1 MARMR
6 PPAFQKI
13 QMQAIKVKKP
23 TGRPFK
29 PSVIGG
35 LLALSGYGALAQVP
49 DAGRMLESI
58 RERAPGVSNPAAAQT
73 PAVIER
79 PADEKSLPAVDTG
92 VRIVVR
98 QFEFSGNDSI
108 DTQTLAAELGDFT
121 GREIGF
127 DALADAAAR
136 ITRFYRSQGYLVAR
150 ANLPAQD
157 IANGTV
163 KLEIRE
169 GRLGT
174 VTVEPAKGVRLD
186 ESVIRRFIDDLVPG
200 AVIREADIERSL
212 LLLTDLPGITVRSVL
227 RAGAQPGTADLV
239 VRVSES
245 ALAQARFGF
254 DNQGNSYTGRN
265 RLTVEL
271 SANDWLGLGEAW
283 SARGLTTFEG
293 LTAQTLGVSA
303 PIGGSGLRAGLGYT
317 NLLYTIGRDFAP
329 LEAHGEGQSASAF
342 LAYPFIRSRQSNL
355 TGQLTLEQK
364 SYIDQINRAG
374 VDVKKSSSLGRFD
387 LYGDWRDGLA
397 GTAALTNYSLG
408 FTHGNLSRDT
418 LSDAAFDA
426 RSART
431 AGNFHKLN
439 WSLSRLQA
447 LPGGFTLYAS
457 FSGQRA
463 SKNLD
468 SSEEFFLGGMNGV
481 RAYPQGEGAG
491 DEGWL
496 SRLELRR
503 SLGRLGGFGVE
514 GFVFYDA
521 GRVRIDKNPWDPT
534 QASNHKSLQGA
545 GLGLILTRPKSLT
558 VSLGVAFKPTS
569 TPSNIEASHSPT
581 VWIQL
586 SGAPQAFAG
595 LSSSS
600 SDDPDLSQDRFEIFG
615 GFGLEFERVSRDGA
629 TDAGPRGAT
638 QSATPTGRQLPPYM
652 RYSDPSSSIGV
663 RGALGLGDGLE
674 AFWQVEA
681 GVAYKYV
688 PKDGASSSRPESNA
702 ATTLQDA
709 GVGLRSPDW
718 GAVRYG
724 QWTMPFRDMT
734 AKFDPFN
741 DYGIGGAGG
750 IIGSPGLGVGSS
762 SAPGPMTNAADAN
775 NDDAAFIRRQPG
787 VWQYASP
794 EWNGLSARI
803 AYSSNGRRAAPDLAS
818 GSVWG
823 FSGSYVNGA
832 LKLGL
837 AYEQHNQYFGIASLG
852 RNNRGVGS
860 SATAVTQGTSSRDWA
875 ASFGASYT
883 LGRTTFSM
891 LIDKLAYSE
900 SDVVPGN
907 TVLDLQSYRRRAR
920 LFGVTHTIGP
930 WELRASAGR
939 ASAGS
944 CDVVSNDPAL
954 RSCSTAGLGATMVAV
969 GFNRTISKNLSV
981 YGTFSRIRNDGSA
994 SYNFRTG
1001 AVFASTGNSP
1011 GVGADVLGYGLGFKY
1026 RF

>member
-1 MARMR
+1 
-6 PPAFQKI
+6 
-13 QMQAIKVKKP
+13 MQAINVNRSKC
-23 TGRPFK
+23 RPFK

-35 LLALSGYGALAQVP
+35 LLALSGCGAFAQVP

-58 RERAPGVSNPAAAQT
+58 RERTPGVSNPAPADT
-73 PAVIER
+73 PAVIDK
-79 PADEKSLPAVDTG
+79 PAEENRAASADSGA
-92 VRIVVR
+92 RVVVA

-108 DTQTLAAELGDFT
+108 DAQTLAAELNSFT

-127 DALADAAAR
+127 EALADAAAR
-136 ITRFYRSQGYLVAR
+136 ITRFYRSRGFLVAR

-157 IANGTV
+157 IGPGGIV
-163 KLEIRE
+163 KLEIQE
-169 GRLGT
+169 GRLGA
-174 VTVEPAKGVRLD
+174 VTVQPAKNVRLD
-186 ESVIRRFIDDLVPG
+186 ESVVRRFISDLVPG
-200 AVIREADIERSL
+200 AVLREAEIERSL
-212 LLLTDLPGITVRSVL
+212 LLLSDLPGITVRSVL

-245 ALAQARFGF
+245 PLAQARFGF

-265 RLTVEL
+265 RLSVEL
-271 SANDWLGLGEAW
+271 SINDWLGLGETW
-283 SARGLTTFEG
+283 SARGITSFEG

-303 PIGGSGLRAGLGYT
+303 PIGGSGLRAGLAYT
-317 NLLYTIGRDFAP
+317 NLLYNIGRDFAP
-329 LEAHGEGQSASAF
+329 LGAGGEGQSVSGF
-342 LAYPFIRSRQSNL
+342 IAYPFIRGRQSNL

-364 SYIDQINRAG
+364 SY
-374 VDVKKSSSLGRFD
+374 VDRVNQVGLDVRKSSTLGR
-387 LYGDWRDGLA
+387 LEIYGDWRDGLA
-397 GTAALTNYSLG
+397 GNPALTSYSLG
-408 FTHGNLSRDT
+408 WTRGHLSRET
-418 LSDAAFDA
+418 PSDAGFDA
-426 RSART
+426 RSAQT
-431 AGNFHKLN
+431 AGNFDKLN

-447 LPGGFTLYAS
+447 LPGGFTLHAS
-457 FSGQRA
+457 LLGQRA
-463 SKNLD
+463 SRNLD
-468 SSEEFFLGGMNGV
+468 SSEEFFLGGPNGV

-496 SRLELRR
+496 ARLEMRR
-503 SLGRLGGFGVE
+503 ALGRLGGFGVE

-521 GRVRIDKNPWDPT
+521 GRVRIDKNPWDPA
-534 QASNHKSLQGA
+534 QAGNNKSLQGA
-545 GLGLILTRPKSLT
+545 GLGLLFTRPKALA
-558 VSLGVAFKPTS
+558 VSVGVAFKPTS
-569 TPSNIEASHSPT
+569 TPSTVEASHSPT
-581 VWIQL
+581 FFVQL

-595 LSSSS
+595 LGVSVA
-600 SDDPDLSQDRFEIFG
+600 DDPDLSSDRFEIFG
-615 GFGLEFERVSRDGA
+615 GFGLEAERVSRDGA

-663 RGALGLGDGLE
+663 RGALGLGGGLE

-681 GVAYKYV
+681 AVAYKYV
-688 PKDGASSSRPESNA
+688 PKDGGDTSRPESNA
-702 ATTLQDA
+702 ATSLQDA
-709 GVGLRSPDW
+709 GVGLRSADW

-762 SAPGPMTNAADAN
+762 TSAGPVTEVGDAN

-787 VWQYASP
+787 VWQYATP
-794 EWNGLSARI
+794 EWKGLSARI
-803 AYSSNGRRAAPDLAS
+803 AYSNNGRRAAPDIGA
-818 GSVWG
+818 GAIWG
-823 FSGSYVNGA
+823 FSGGYVNGP
-832 LKLGL
+832 LKLGI
-837 AYEQHNQYFGIASLG
+837 AYEQHNQYYGIASLG

-860 SATAVTQGTSSRDWA
+860 SGTAVTQGTSSRDWA
-875 ASFGASYT
+875 VSLGASYT
-883 LGRTTFSM
+883 LGATTFSM
-891 LIDKLAYSE
+891 LLDKLSYSE
-900 SDVVPGN
+900 SDVIPGN
-907 TVLDLQSYRRRAR
+907 TVMDLQGYRRRAR
-920 LFGVTHTIGP
+920 LFGVTHVMGP

-944 CDVVSNDPAL
+944 CDMVSNDPTL
-954 RSCSTAGLGATMVAV
+954 RSCSTAGLAASMVAV

-1001 AVFASTGNSP
+1001 AVFAAAGNAP

>member
-1 MARMR
+1 
-6 PPAFQKI
+6 
-13 QMQAIKVKKP
+13 MQAINVKRSR
-23 TGRPFK
+23 GHPFK

-35 LLALSGYGALAQVP
+35 LLALSGYGVFAQVP

-58 RERAPGVSNPAAAQT
+58 RERTPGQSNPAPTDT
-73 PAVIER
+73 PSVIER
-79 PADEKSLPAVDTG
+79 PAEERSAPVSAAG
-92 VRIVVR
+92 ARVVVT

-108 DTQTLAAELGDFT
+108 DARTLAAQLDDLT

-127 DALADAAAR
+127 AALTEAAAR

-163 KLEIRE
+163 KLEILE

-174 VTVEPAKGVRLD
+174 VRVEPAKNVRLD
-186 ESVIRRFIDDLVPG
+186 EGVIRRFIDDLVPG
-200 AVIREADIERSL
+200 AVIRESVIERSL
-212 LLLTDLPGITVRSVL
+212 LLLTDIPGITVRSVL

-271 SANDWLGLGEAW
+271 SANDWLGLGDAW
-283 SARGLTTFEG
+283 SVRGLTTFEG
-293 LTAQTLGVSA
+293 LTAQTLGVSM
-303 PIGGSGLRAGLGYT
+303 PVGGSGLRAGLGYT
-317 NLLYTIGRDFAP
+317 NLLYKIGRDFAP
-329 LEAHGEGQSASAF
+329 LDASGEGQSASAF
-342 LAYPFIRSRQSNL
+342 VSYPFIRGRQANL

-364 SYIDQINRAG
+364 SYIDRINQAG
-374 VDVKKSSSLGRFD
+374 LDVKKSTSVSRFD
-387 LYGDWRDGLA
+387 VYGDWRDGLA
-397 GTAALTNYSLG
+397 GTAALTHYALG
-408 FTHGNLSRDT
+408 LTRGKLSRD
-418 LSDAAFDA
+418 SIADASFDD

-431 AGNFHKLN
+431 AGNFHKVN

-447 LPGGFTLYAS
+447 LPGGFTFYAS

-468 SSEEFFLGGMNGV
+468 SSEEFFLGGPSGV

-503 SLGRLGGFGVE
+503 ALGRVGGFGVE

-521 GRVRIDKNPWDPT
+521 GRVRIDKNPWDPA
-534 QASNHKSLQGA
+534 QVNNHRSLQGA
-545 GLGLILTRPKSLT
+545 GLGLILTRPKALT
-558 VSLGVAFKPTS
+558 VSVGLAFKPS
-569 TPSNIEASHSPT
+569 GTPSTIEASHNPT
-581 VWIQL
+581 LWVQL

-595 LSSSS
+595 LSSALA
-600 SDDPDLSQDRFEIFG
+600 DDPELSQDRFEVFG

-688 PKDGASSSRPESNA
+688 PKTGPSSSRPESNA

-709 GVGLRSPDW
+709 GVGLRSADW
-718 GAVRYG
+718 GSVRYG

-762 SAPGPMTNAADAN
+762 SVAGPVTEAGDAN

-787 VWQYASP
+787 VWQYATP
-794 EWNGLSARI
+794 EWKGLSARI
-803 AYSSNGRRAAPDLAS
+803 AYSNNGRRAAPDIGAGSIWGLS
-818 GSVWG
+818 GA
-823 FSGSYVNGA
+823 YVNGP
-832 LKLGL
+832 LKLGI

-875 ASFGASYT
+875 VSFGASYT
-883 LGRTTFSM
+883 LGATTFSM
-891 LIDKLAYSE
+891 LLDKLSYSE
-900 SDVVPGN
+900 SDVIPGN

-920 LFGVTHTIGP
+920 LFGVTHTIGR

-954 RSCSTAGLGATMVAV
+954 RACSTAGLGATMVAV
-969 GFNRTISKNLSV
+969 GFNRPINKNLSF

-994 SYNFRTG
+994 GYNFRTG
-1001 AVFASTGNSP
+1001 AVFASAGNSP

>member
-1 MARMR
+1 MNRS
-6 PPAFQKI
+6 KSL
-13 QMQAIKVKKP
+13 
-23 TGRPFK
+23 PFK
-29 PSVIGG
+29 PTVIGS
-35 LLALSGYGALAQVP
+35 LLALSGYGAFAQAP

-58 RERAPGVSNPAAAQT
+58 RERTPGMSNPAPSET

-79 PADEKSLPAVDTG
+79 PADERTPPVADSG
-92 VRIVVR
+92 VRITVR

-108 DTQTLAAELGDFT
+108 DAQTLAAELGDFT

-136 ITRFYRSQGYLVAR
+136 ITRFYRSRGYLVAR

-157 IANGTV
+157 IAGGTV

-174 VTVEPAKGVRLD
+174 VTVEPAKNVRLD
-186 ESVIRRFIDDLVPG
+186 PDLIQRFISDLTPG
-200 AVIREADIERSL
+200 AVIREAEIERSL
-212 LLLTDLPGITVRSVL
+212 LLLTDLPGINVRSVL

-245 ALAQARFGF
+245 PLAQARFGF

-265 RLTVEL
+265 RLTLEL
-271 SANDWLGLGEAW
+271 SANDWLGFGESW
-283 SARGLTTFEG
+283 TARGLTSFEG

-303 PIGGSGLRAGLGYT
+303 PIGGSGLRGGLSYT
-317 NLLYTIGRDFAP
+317 HLLYKIGRDFAP
-329 LEAHGEGQSASAF
+329 LEASGEGESASAF
-342 LAYPFIRSRQSNL
+342 LAYPLIRSRKSNL
-355 TGQLTLEQK
+355 TGQLTLEHK
-364 SYIDQINRAG
+364 HYIDRVNQAG
-374 VDVKKSSSLGRFD
+374 LDVKKSSSSGRFD
-387 LYGDWRDGLA
+387 LYGDWRDALA
-397 GTAALTNYSLG
+397 GSSALTQYSLG
-408 FTHGNLSRDT
+408 LTHGNLSRDT
-418 LSDAAFDA
+418 LSDAAFDD

-431 AGNFHKLN
+431 AGSFEKLN

-468 SSEEFFLGGMNGV
+468 SSEEFFLGGINGV

-503 SLGRLGGFGVE
+503 SLGRVGGFGVE

-521 GRVRIDKNPWDPT
+521 GRVRIDKNPWDPA
-534 QASNHKSLQGA
+534 QVSNHRSLQGA
-545 GLGLILTRPKSLT
+545 GLGLILTRPKALT
-558 VSLGVAFKPTS
+558 VSLGVAFR
-569 TPSNIEASHSPT
+569 PSGGVSSVEPSRSPT
-581 VWIQL
+581 LWVQV

-595 LSSSS
+595 LSSSA
-600 SDDPDLSQDRFEIFG
+600 SDDPELSQDKFEIFG

-663 RGALGLGDGLE
+663 RGALGLGGGLE

-681 GVAYKYV
+681 AVAYKYV
-688 PKDGASSSRPESNA
+688 PKDGGNTSRPESNA
-702 ATTLQDA
+702 ATSLQDA
-709 GVGLRSPDW
+709 GVGLRSAEW

-734 AKFDPFN
+734 AKFDAFN

-750 IIGSPGLGVGSS
+750 IIGSPGLAVGSS
-762 SAPGPMTNAADAN
+762 TSEGPVTSAADSN

-787 VWQYASP
+787 VWQYATP
-794 EWNGLSARI
+794 EWNGLSGRI
-803 AYSSNGRRAAPDLAS
+803 AYSDNGRRAAADLGS
-818 GSVWG
+818 GSIWG
-823 FSGSYVNGA
+823 LSGTYANGP
-832 LKLGL
+832 LTLGV

-860 SATAVTQGTSSRDWA
+860 AGTAVTQGTSSRDWA
-875 ASFGASYT
+875 VSFGASYR
-883 LGRTTFSM
+883 LGSTTFSM
-891 LIDKLAYSE
+891 LLDKLSYSE
-900 SDVVPGN
+900 SDVIPGN

-920 LFGVTHTIGP
+920 LFGVTHTIGA

-944 CDVVSNDPAL
+944 CDVVSNDPTL

-969 GFNRTISKNLSV
+969 GFNRTINKNLSF

-1001 AVFASTGNSP
+1001 AVFAAAGNSP